1 MCMGSGGGTPAPTVT
16 YSAPTAPKTTDAAVQ
31 QARTNT
37 RSRQQAAAGAQSTI
51 LTGATGLSSPAST
64 TNKTLLGA

>member
-1 MCMGSGGGTPAPTVT
+1 MCGGASTPTPTVT

-31 QARTNT
+31 QARGNT

-51 LTGATGLSSPAST
+51 LTGAAGLASPAST
-64 TNKTLLGA
+64 ATKTLLGA